1 MAILYVKDERGNK
14 IPIPA
19 IVGADG
25 ISPAVSISKEG
36 GTTTITITD
45 AQGVHTAIIE
55 DGLDASQG
63 GALPAPATAAP
74 GQMIVVK
81 AVDGNGMVTATEAV
95 DMPTGGGNTV
105 QLARTKF
112 GAIVIDGNLSK
123 EIMEED

>member
-19 IVGADG
+19 IMGKDG
-25 ISPAVSISKEG
+25 VSPAVSISKDS

-63 GALPAPATAAP
+63 GALPAPATAAV
-74 GQMIVVK
+74 GQYIMVS
-81 AVDGNGMVTATEAV
+81 AVDENGRVTATEAV
-95 DMPTGGGNTV
+95 TMTG
-105 QLARTKF
+105 
-112 GAIVIDGNLSK
+112 
-123 EIMEED
+123 EILEDAEGVAF